1 MNEYND
7 IIGEQKQEELRTSL
21 YAGVRQQPDTEAKIQ
36 SLATRVGLPVDAVR
50 RNQPE
55 VELHDRLNSFDY
67 EKVIKESPKLS
78 SWLADPKNAAVA
90 HDDWERLSGLEKLVT
105 HGRDYAGAVGQGVI
119 GQGLGT
125 TLSGAGELYGV
136 ATRSLE
142 NALSFVLP
150 QPAME
155 ALRTPIPWYLAPE
168 QILKRPGKELKKAGE
183 FIAPP
188 KERQTL
194 GTDVASGI
202 GQLGFQISAYLA
214 TGGLASTGMLLSQGA
229 DIMAEKTAKDIAD
242 PALRDTAIVAG
253 SAITAL
259 TERYGLDKI
268 LNRVPPEIKNR
279 TLRFIADKVAAGGI
293 EAAQELTEGL
303 LHDIT
308 RRITTNENAELL
320 QGIEREMSAAALSA
334 AIVRSALGIRGHRQ
348 AKQNEEFFKAL
359 GEETSQSKLRER
371 LPERYRELVDKYTEG
386 GAVQQVLVPADKFT
400 EYFQSQNID
409 PAQMAS
415 QVGASNYLEA
425 LASGSDVVIPM
436 AGFVADIAPTDHL
449 QGLMQ
454 DLRLSPE
461 ELTMRESKLAEANRD
476 QGDQALQEEIGKIN
490 EAAKASEGLDVA
502 IQRIVSDVEGQL
514 VQRYDVQTARNMATT
529 MRGVA
534 VLAQRANPDADPLQA
549 AQDLWAKYGLTVAPM
564 AQQEQAADGVEFNQT
579 IETPE
584 FKKWFG
590 DSKVVDE
597 NGKPLVVY
605 HGTVS
610 DFDAFSQKFQG
621 AVTRATSSKSGFF
634 FTASPR
640 TAQSYA
646 DHGALVAPVE
656 RLVAEAD
663 KAGDRGNWDLYD
675 EKINAA
681 EQLEAEL
688 SDPANRGRGQN
699 LVPVYLNLQNPLV
712 LDAKGE
718 TPAGIG
724 GIDPLIQKAKRAGHD
739 GVVIKNFDDAAGL
752 ANDNADHY
760 IVFNPTQIKSAIG
773 NRGTFDPNDPSIL
786 NQGKRGSIQIGADR
800 RMKISLFEDANL
812 STFLH
817 ESGHF
822 YLEVIGDLA
831 EQEGTSQQ
839 VKDDYAKLLKFLGVK
854 SRAEIQVKHHEK
866 WARANEAYLMEG
878 KAPSPELRGVFQR
891 FSAWLSMIYKQLKA
905 LDVNLTDEVRGVMD
919 RIYATDAEIERAKQ
933 EAGIQSLFVDAKTA
947 GMTEE
952 EFALYRES
960 ISEQTTEA
968 KEELQQKLMR
978 IEKLKREKWWKDER
992 AKVAEEVAAE
1002 YDAMPVAQAFDRM
1015 SAKDST
1021 ERLNK
1026 SQLTERYGED
1036 ILKRLPRGYTD
1047 GRGAIYAGDGNDIDS
1062 QAEVMGFASADD
1074 MIQALTNLPN
1084 RARFIAAES
1093 DARMMER
1100 HGDVLN
1106 SIAIADEATAAL
1118 HNAQREKVIRMELR
1132 ALGRLAKTVKPFVK
1146 AEKDKAKAQRR
1157 EAVSATQMPPAS
1169 TFRNIARGIVGQKQV
1184 RDLTPHSYLLAER
1197 KASKLAFEAMA
1208 KGDVAEAQVQKQ
1220 RELFNHYLYLE
1231 SRNAK
1236 QEADK
1241 IAKSLKAFESDK
1253 KRMEIAKAGA
1263 DYLEQIDL
1271 LLERYEFKKVSL
1283 RSIERRESLSAWLQR
1298 QEAEGNAVA
1307 VPIEVQDESR
1317 LINWQQVPMDE
1328 LRALHDSVKNIAHLA
1343 SLKNK
1348 LIRKRK
1354 AIDFDKVVKELLES
1368 AQASGLE
1375 STGDLG
1381 RPSMKGASLKT
1392 KGASAWRKFDASHL
1406 KVEQI
1411 VEWLDGGKINGPWA
1425 RYFFDLA
1432 DDAQTQEYDLHAMVT
1447 TKIEELSKAMP
1458 KSWRHN
1464 IFDKTTLKLPGFDEP
1479 ITRHALIS
1487 IALNMGN
1494 AQNQQRLMDGY
1505 GWSETDLQAVKD
1517 SLTEQDMQFV
1527 QGTWDAIEL
1536 LWPHMAQ
1543 LEERMSGLPPEK
1555 VEAVEI
1561 EVAGKK
1567 YRGGYF
1573 PLVYDPKKSQA
1584 GEKQTNEIESVQNFV
1599 AQGYGRA
1606 ATNRGATKQRLENFS
1621 APVMLDYEQVVT
1633 SHLAKV
1639 IKDISHREAVLGIN
1653 KILTQNEIKAE
1664 LIDKLGE
1671 ARYEDLRKWLQML
1684 VSDRADTLHQ
1694 ASGLAGVVMK
1704 TRTNTAIVTMGWKIS
1719 TMMAQFAG
1727 FGPSMDTV
1735 KPSFL
1740 TKALI
1745 HSTLNP
1751 RDAWAFVSSKSGEM
1765 RNRANTIERDAKDAL
1780 IRMRGEGGVAA
1791 DVRRTAFFFTAM
1803 ADRVVS
1809 IPTWRGAYDQ
1819 ALAEGK
1825 TEEDA
1830 IRAGDR
1836 AVRLSQGAGGSKDL
1850 AAVQRNNELMK
1861 LLTMYY
1867 TPFNVLY
1874 ARLRDVGHQ
1883 TSVQGIGYLP
1893 KAAARL
1899 LALVVLPAVMG
1910 DLLAGRG
1917 PGEDEDETWWSI
1929 RKILLYPLAT
1939 IPVLRDFSGY
1949 MEAGIIKASGEGEMK
1964 FAPSYKLSPVVG
1976 ALEKI
1981 ARLPGKAAD
1990 VATGEKEFDEVAW
2003 DIFETSGYVFG
2014 LPTAQPRITGEYLLN
2029 LLSGNEDP
2037 ENAAELMRD
2046 AVFRKQK

>member
-1 MNEYND
+1 
-7 IIGEQKQEELRTSL
+7 
-21 YAGVRQQPDTEAKIQ
+21 
-36 SLATRVGLPVDAVR
+36 
-50 RNQPE
+50 
-55 VELHDRLNSFDY
+55 
-67 EKVIKESPKLS
+67 
-78 SWLADPKNAAVA
+78 
-90 HDDWERLSGLEKLVT
+90 
-105 HGRDYAGAVGQGVI
+105 
-119 GQGLGT
+119 
-125 TLSGAGELYGV
+125 
-136 ATRSLE
+136 
-142 NALSFVLP
+142 
-150 QPAME
+150 
-155 ALRTPIPWYLAPE
+155 
-168 QILKRPGKELKKAGE
+168 
-183 FIAPP
+183 
-188 KERQTL
+188 
-194 GTDVASGI
+194 
-202 GQLGFQISAYLA
+202 
-214 TGGLASTGMLLSQGA
+214 
-229 DIMAEKTAKDIAD
+229 
-242 PALRDTAIVAG
+242 
-253 SAITAL
+253 
-259 TERYGLDKI
+259 
-268 LNRVPPEIKNR
+268 
-279 TLRFIADKVAAGGI
+279 
-293 EAAQELTEGL
+293 
-303 LHDIT
+303 
-308 RRITTNENAELL
+308 
-320 QGIEREMSAAALSA
+320 
-334 AIVRSALGIRGHRQ
+334 
-348 AKQNEEFFKAL
+348 
-359 GEETSQSKLRER
+359 
-371 LPERYRELVDKYTEG
+371 
-386 GAVQQVLVPADKFT
+386 
-400 EYFQSQNID
+400 
-409 PAQMAS
+409 
-415 QVGASNYLEA
+415 
-425 LASGSDVVIPM
+425 
-436 AGFVADIAPTDHL
+436 
-449 QGLMQ
+449 
-454 DLRLSPE
+454 
-461 ELTMRESKLAEANRD
+461 
-476 QGDQALQEEIGKIN
+476 
-490 EAAKASEGLDVA
+490 
-502 IQRIVSDVEGQL
+502 
-514 VQRYDVQTARNMATT
+514 
-529 MRGVA
+529 
-534 VLAQRANPDADPLQA
+534 
-549 AQDLWAKYGLTVAPM
+549 
-564 AQQEQAADGVEFNQT
+564 
-579 IETPE
+579 
-584 FKKWFG
+584 
-590 DSKVVDE
+590 
-597 NGKPLVVY
+597 
-605 HGTVS
+605 
-610 DFDAFSQKFQG
+610 
-621 AVTRATSSKSGFF
+621 
-634 FTASPR
+634 
-640 TAQSYA
+640 
-646 DHGALVAPVE
+646 
-656 RLVAEAD
+656 
-663 KAGDRGNWDLYD
+663 
-675 EKINAA
+675 
-681 EQLEAEL
+681 
-688 SDPANRGRGQN
+688 
-699 LVPVYLNLQNPLV
+699 
-712 LDAKGE
+712 
-718 TPAGIG
+718 
-724 GIDPLIQKAKRAGHD
+724 
-739 GVVIKNFDDAAGL
+739 
-752 ANDNADHY
+752 
-760 IVFNPTQIKSAIG
+760 
-773 NRGTFDPNDPSIL
+773 
-786 NQGKRGSIQIGADR
+786 
-800 RMKISLFEDANL
+800 MKISLFEDANL

-952 EFALYRES
+952 EFALYRDS

-968 KEELQQKLMR
+968 KDELQQKLMR

-1036 ILKRLPRGYTD
+1036 ILKRLPRGYTE
-1047 GRGAIYAGDGNDIDS
+1047 GRGAIYVGDGNDIDS

-1106 SIAIADEATAAL
+1106 SIAMADEATAAL
-1118 HNAQREKVIRMELR
+1118 HNSQREKVIRMELR

-1184 RDLTPHSYLLAER
+1184 RDLTPHTHLLAER

-1283 RSIERRESLSAWLQR
+1283 RSIEKRESLSAWLQR

-1307 VPIEVQDESR
+1307 VPLEVQDESR

-1328 LRALHDSVKNIAHLA
+1328 LRALSDSVKNIAHLA

-1375 STGDLG
+1375 STGDLE
-1381 RPSMKGASLKT
+1381 RPNMKGVSLNT

-1411 VEWLDGGKINGPWA
+1411 VEWLDGGKIDGPWA

-1432 DDAQTQEYDLHAMVT
+1432 DDAQTQEYDLHTMVT
-1447 TKIEELSKAMP
+1447 TKLEALSRGMP
-1458 KSWRHN
+1458 KDWRHGLL
-1464 IFDKTTLKLPGFDEP
+1464 DRTAVRLPGFNEP
-1479 ITRHALIS
+1479 ITRYTLIS

-1517 SLTEQDMQFV
+1517 SLTGQDMQFV

-1664 LIDKLGE
+1664 LIDKLGD
-1671 ARYEDLRKWLQML
+1671 AKYEDLRKWLQTL
-1684 VSDRADTLHQ
+1684 VADRADTLHQ
-1694 ASGLAGVVMK
+1694 ASGLAGFVMK
-1704 TRTNTAIVTMGWKIS
+1704 ARTNTAIVTMGWKIS

-1883 TSVQGIGYLP
+1883 TSIQGIGYLP